1 MTRSGSGSELSQRKR
16 DYFFVCCFAF
26 FAFSSFFSDA
36 FHGLGLIHGD
46 GFWAGANRWYA
57 EVAQDQ
63 FFLADHPWVRYATA
77 VSGLVFGPFYLVM
90 VYAFVR
96 GANWIRTPA
105 LIYVGAMVHGT
116 VEFMWWEYSVGPPPG
131 NFLVFWAFNA
141 PYVIV
146 PVLLGFRMWK
156 QSPFGAEAATV

>member
-1 MTRSGSGSELSQRKR
+1 MTGSGSGSALSQRKR

-36 FHGLGLIHGD
+36 FHGLGLVHGE
-46 GFWAGANRWYA
+46 GFWAEANRWYA

-63 FFLADHPWVRYATA
+63 FFIDDHGWVRYATA
-77 VSGLVFGPFYLVM
+77 VSGLVFGPFYLVL

-131 NFLVFWAFNA
+131 NPLVFWAFNA

-146 PVLLGFRMWK
+146 PLLLGVRMWK
-156 QSPFGAEAATV
+156 PAPFGAGAAPV